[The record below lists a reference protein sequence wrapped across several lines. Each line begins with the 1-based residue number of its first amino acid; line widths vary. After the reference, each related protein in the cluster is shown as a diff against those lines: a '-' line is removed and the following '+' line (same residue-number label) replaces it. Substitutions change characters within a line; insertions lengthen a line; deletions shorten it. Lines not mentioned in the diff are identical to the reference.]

1 MKVKLWGTRGSI
13 ASAGPDTVR
22 YGGDTS
28 SVEVTTSSGRKLIL
42 DAGSGI
48 RPLGTVCNG
57 TQRIDILLSHLHMD
71 HVQGLPFFAPLL
83 DEDVE
88 VHIWGPIST
97 TRTLRE
103 RLARYLSP
111 PLFPVRV
118 RDLPNVSFHDVLPGE
133 FELDTVRV
141 SADLVAHPGATLGY
155 RLSESGRSLTY
166 LPDHEPAIGNR
177 DFPGEAE
184 WTSGYTLAEGTSVL
198 IHDAQ
203 YTDEEYSERIG
214 WGHTSSTH
222 LARFA
227 ELAGVE
233 RLVTFHHDPGHSDEM
248 LDEFH
253 SALEGEIDGVKVTP
267 GTASLT
273 IEL

>member
-1 MKVKLWGTRGSI
+1 MIVKLWGTRGSI

-48 RPLGTVCNG
+48 RPLGAVCSG

-71 HVQGLPFFAPLL
+71 HVQGLPFFGPLL
-83 DEDVE
+83 DSEVE

-141 SADLVAHPGATLGY
+141 TADLVAHPGATLGY
-155 RLSESGRSLTY
+155 RLNENGRSLTY
-166 LPDHEPAIGNR
+166 LPDHEPAIGNEQ
-177 DFPGEAE
+177 FPGESA
-184 WTSGYTLAEGTSVL
+184 WTSGYSLAEGASVL

-203 YTDEEYSERIG
+203 YTDDEYSERVG
-214 WGHTSSTH
+214 WGHTSLTH

-227 ELAGVE
+227 ELTGPE
-233 RLVTFHHDPGHSDEM
+233 RLVTFHHDPGHSDEV
-248 LDEFH
+248 LDEYH
-253 SALEGEIDGVKVTP
+253 SQLESRINGVKMTP
-267 GTASLT
+267 GTASL
-273 IEL
+273 ELQV

>member
-48 RPLGTVCNG
+48 RPLGTACAD

-71 HVQGLPFFAPLL
+71 HVQGLPFFGPLL
-83 DEDVE
+83 DSEVE

-133 FELDTVRV
+133 FDLDTVRV
-141 SADLVAHPGATLGY
+141 TADLVAHPGATLGY
-155 RLSESGRSLTY
+155 RLEENDRSLAY
-166 LPDHEPAIGNR
+166 LPDHEPAIGNQH
-177 DFPGEAE
+177 FPGESS
-184 WTSGYTLAEGTSVL
+184 WTSGYSLAEGASVL

-203 YTDEEYSERIG
+203 YTDDEYSERVG
-214 WGHTSSTH
+214 WGHTSLSH
-222 LARFA
+222 LADFA
-227 ELAGVE
+227 ALAGVE
-233 RLVTFHHDPGHSDEM
+233 RLVTFHHDPGHPDQM
-248 LDEFH
+248 LDEYH
-253 SALEGEIDGVKVTP
+253 SQLASQMASIEMTP
-267 GTASLT
+267 GTASL
-273 IEL
+273 ELEV